1 MNLYE
6 LKAFVTL
13 SKTLHFGKTAS
24 LENISPSALSRII
37 SRLEEENATIFLDRS
52 NRSVELTENG
62 KLFAEYAKET
72 LERTQILK
80 AKFNGNQNQ
89 LTGTLHIFASV
100 TA

>member
-52 NRSVELTENG
+52 KRSVELTENG

-72 LERTQILK
+72 LERTQIL
-80 AKFNGNQNQ
+80 Q
-89 LTGTLHIFASV
+89 ASIHWQPGKKPGGSY
-100 TA
+100 